1 MTNNMLTQTLKE
13 MNDSDDIAYYSEKNR
28 NWQPLTATLSPSI
41 PGPICVIPI
50 LTHLGIMDKDGNI
63 NPVIDEAGLFACI
76 TVCNPKIGQEVAI
89 KEILVSNLGLEF
101 LKSMNEK
108 RFLQEGGYLHA

>member
-13 MNDSDDIAYYSEKNR
+13 MNDSNDIAYYSEKNR
-28 NWQPLTATLSPSI
+28 NWQPLTATLSPAI

-50 LTHLGIMDKDGNI
+50 LTHLGLMDKDGNI
-63 NPVIDEAGLFACI
+63 NPVIAKAGLFACI
-76 TVCNPKIGQEVAI
+76 TVCKPEIGQEVSI

-108 RFLQEGGYLHA
+108 RFLLEGDYCNA